1 MLAEPIS
8 KKKEVLFSSPTNT
21 EYSVVIDGVIEIP
34 QNLNEETFF
43 DGLLDA
49 IIEYAEKHNTTA
61 GLSMEHGEYIE
72 ELDGE
77 ERA

>member
-1 MLAEPIS
+1 MLAEPITNE
-8 KKKEVLFSSPTNT
+8 KEKIPTSILNI
-21 EYSVVIDGVIEIP
+21 EYSVVIDGVVELP
-34 QNLNEETFF
+34 KNLDEESFF
-43 DGLLDA
+43 DGLLDT
-49 IIEYAEKHNTTA
+49 IIEYAEKYKAVA

>member
-1 MLAEPIS
+1 MLEEAITTR
-8 KKKEVLFSSPTNT
+8 KKKEILSENI
-21 EYSVVIDGVIEIP
+21 EYSVVIDGIIELRE
-34 QNLNEETFF
+34 NLDQESFF

-49 IIEYAEKHNTTA
+49 MIEYAEKHNAIA

-77 ERA
+77 ERT

>member
-1 MLAEPIS
+1 MLAESPV
-8 KKKEVLFSSPTNT
+8 KKKISEISLENI
-21 EYSVVIDGVIEIP
+21 EYSVTLDGVIELP
-34 QNLNEETFF
+34 PNVGEESFF

-49 IIEYAEKHNTTA
+49 IIEYAEKYDAIA

-72 ELDGE
+72 ELDDE